1 MFNYAQLDDEYIV
14 TGVSSLSGE
23 PEGGSSLI
31 KIDKYDTTL
40 LGKKYNRDTQ
50 QFEEVAD
57 ATN

>member
-1 MFNYAQLDDEYIV
+1 MFNYAQLDQDSI
-14 TGVSSLSGE
+14 TIGVSSLSGALE
-23 PEGGSSLI
+23 DSSTLI
-31 KIDKYDTTL
+31 KIDRYDTTL

>member
-1 MFNYAQLDDEYIV
+1 MFNYAQLNDDCVV
-14 TGVSSLSGE
+14 TGVSSLSGV
-23 PEGGSSLI
+23 PDSDSTLI
-31 KIDKYDTTL
+31 KINQYDTAL